1 MNQEHKLGHM
11 RVYCQEGEIG
21 VLGDVAYRRELEM
34 LEKTVSGIDKGNVTN
49 DEVLRRLTK

>member
-11 RVYCQEGEIG
+11 RVYYQEGEIG